1 MCAPL
6 LNRLVALILT
16 VALTV
21 MGVAAASARGQTT
34 VDGHALAHC
43 SAGGLVQPTLDA
55 KGHPTGGKHLCPDL
69 AAGLFATAA
78 MAAADTAAPALFF
91 YAPLD
96 PVRAD
101 LPAGSPNAV
110 PQARGPPVS
119 L

>member
-21 MGVAAASARGQTT
+21 MGVVAASARGQTT

-55 KGHPTGGKHLCPDL
+55 KGHPTGARHLCPDL

-78 MAAADTAAPALFF
+78 LAAADAAAPALVFSTLLVSSRS
-91 YAPLD
+91 AHI
-96 PVRAD
+96 AG
-101 LPAGSPNAV
+101 LPSAR

>member
-21 MGVAAASARGQTT
+21 MGVVAASARGQTT

-78 MAAADTAAPALFF
+78 LAATGSLSNQLSLSRTGAQGTPAARSASSQS
-91 YAPLD
+91 AR
-96 PVRAD
+96 VRV
-101 LPAGSPNAV
+101 LNA
-110 PQARGPPVS
+110 AM
-119 L
+119 

>member
-1 MCAPL
+1 MYAPL

-34 VDGHALAHC
+34 SGGHALVHC

-55 KGHPTGGKHLCPDL
+55 KGHPTGARHLCPDL

-78 MAAADTAAPALFF
+78 LAAADVAAPALVFS
-91 YAPLD
+91 APL
-96 PVRAD
+96 VSLRSAHIT
-101 LPAGSPNAV
+101 GSPSAR
-110 PQARGPPVS
+110 PQARSPPV
-119 L
+119 LL